1 MEPFAPPPPQVPPPA
16 HSPVLFRLLL
26 SLKRGCHA
34 GSGWVCLIVSLWL
47 TRCWAQST
55 RLVTVWD
62 VGYAWMLLKP
72 MEQLRVEVALL
83 P

>member
-1 MEPFAPPPPQVPPPA
+1 MEPFAPPLPQVPPSA
-16 HSPVLFRLLL
+16 HSPILFQLFL
-26 SLKRGCHA
+26 SLERGCHA
-34 GSGWVCLIVSLWL
+34 GSGRVCLIVSLWL